1 VKKEILNFSIFHERR
16 TLYMR
21 KTEKSVLYETSSL
34 YVIGNTTYI
43 VEIKFND
50 NSKETAED
58 VICDLI
64 EREIESQK
72 T

>member
-1 VKKEILNFSIFHERR
+1 
-16 TLYMR
+16 MR

-72 T
+72 NVDKRLL

>member
-1 VKKEILNFSIFHERR
+1 
-16 TLYMR
+16 MR